1 VQDDTIRE
9 LRHQSIARDGLASRH
24 VGMEAPPEAADA
36 APVRDRIGVGG
47 GDENVAKLQLAA
59 RWSEQYAPEDGDTL
73 DSALQRFRRV
83 YNFIDSV
90 SKLVDPDQE

>member
-1 VQDDTIRE
+1 MQDDTLRE
-9 LRHQSIARDGLASRH
+9 VGRQSIAGDGPTSRRF
-24 VGMEAPPEAADA
+24 GAEAPPEADGFYKFG
-36 APVRDRIGVGG
+36 DRVGISG

-59 RWSEQYAPEDGDTL
+59 RWSEQYAPEEGDTL

-83 YNFIDSV
+83 YNFVDSV